1 MENDRVNRII
11 NIGLAFCVMLISSCA
26 PEIYQDSESPEIIR
40 LSCSTTQLN
49 TTRGSVNIQNAT
61 FDQGETVNVYITHS
75 SDDAT
80 PVGNTPN
87 VYTADANGKLEIT
100 PPVYYP
106 PGTNSNVNIRAYY
119 PSTKV
124 TTASTS
130 FTVEDS
136 QVSDAD
142 YSLSDLMYAEV
153 LNQAKT
159 SSDVQLQFSH
169 LLSKVIIE
177 ATGDDAVN
185 IMGISFTGVYKE
197 IGFTAVDGTIGA
209 SSTLASQGDVA
220 VASSSGA
227 SQLSG
232 AAILPPQ
239 SLSGNFLVVST
250 DKGDATFN
258 LATAKPIAAGLQ
270 YTLQVTVGR
279 QSINHVNPIVA
290 WNDTGT
296 QIVNA
301 GDNNQMSISGT
312 IESSEYTGYDITP
325 TPDVYYGSTKLTNYV
340 DYTLFYVN
348 NRNVGTAT
356 VYAVGR
362 QGTTYENLFATKTFS
377 ITKATPVITVG
388 VTNNKT
394 VIPGKT
400 RRLIVTSNMGTLTYT
415 ASTTNISVSAVDD
428 GVSFTGNTEGTA
440 VINASIAESDNWV
453 AVDQDVLTVTVYP
466 LINNFDFTGTTVA
479 WTCPY
484 SGYYE
489 LEVWGAKGGNGR
501 NSYYDKD
508 TPSNDGIG
516 GNGGY
521 SHGKMYMISGT
532 NYYVTVGGEGA
543 PPPNNSSTTTVG
555 SGGAGGFNGGGAG
568 AAAASTA
575 SSAISR
581 SAGGGGATD
590 ISLKGT
596 DNSSSWNTSN
606 HLYSRIIV
614 AGGGGSGTFGGG
626 TVIGG
631 YGGGSTGGDGVASST
646 NNPAGKGGTQTA
658 GGQGGDNNGAFGKG
672 GDAKKPSSKNA
683 AGAGGGGWYGGGAG
697 TNDGSS
703 GVRSGGGGGSGYV
716 YTSSTASNY
725 PLGCL
730 LTSDHYLT
738 NASTVDGSQTF
749 KSPTGVDETGHSGDG
764 YARIT
769 WVSEE

>member
-1 MENDRVNRII
+1 MKNNWVYRIK
-11 NIGLAFCVMLISSCA
+11 NIGLAFFAMLISSCA
-26 PEIYQDSESPEIIR
+26 SEIYQDSESPEIIR

-61 FDQGETVNVYITHS
+61 FDQGQTVNVYITHA

-130 FTVEDS
+130 FTVEAS
-136 QVSDAD
+136 QVDDAD
-142 YSLSDLMYAEV
+142 YKLSDLMYAEV
-153 LNQAKT
+153 QNQAKT

-177 ATGDDAVN
+177 ATGEGVS
-185 IMGISFTGVYKE
+185 ITGISFIDVYKE
-197 IGFTAVDGTIGA
+197 IGFTAVGGTIGG
-209 SSTLASQGDVA
+209 STTLASQGDVA

-270 YTLQVTVGR
+270 YTLQVTVGK

-290 WNDTGT
+290 WNDSGT
-296 QIVNA
+296 QIIDSG
-301 GDNNQMSISGT
+301 GDNQLSIPDN
-312 IESSEYTGYDITP
+312 IDNVQYTGNEITP
-325 TPDVYYGSTKLTNYV
+325 TPDVYYGSSTKLTKDV
-340 DYTLFYVN
+340 DYTLYYDN
-348 NRNVGTAT
+348 NINVGTAT
-356 VYAVGR
+356 IYAIGNSN
-362 QGTTYENLFATKTFS
+362 TSYSDLFAIKSFN

-388 VTNNKT
+388 TADNT
-394 VIPGKT
+394 ILTGMT
-400 RRLIVTSNMGTLTYT
+400 RSLIVTSNMGTLTYT

-428 GVSFTGNTEGTA
+428 GVNFTGNTEGAA
-440 VINASIAESDNWV
+440 VINASIAGNDNWESV
-453 AVDQDVLTVTVYP
+453 SQEILTVNVYP
-466 LINNFDFTGTTVA
+466 TINNFDYTGKTVA
-479 WTCPY
+479 WTCHY
-484 SGYYE
+484 TGYYE

-516 GNGGY
+516 GKGGY

-543 PPPNNSSTTTVG
+543 APPNNSSTTTVG
-555 SGGAGGFNGGGAG
+555 SGGAAGFNGGGAG

-596 DNSSSWNTSN
+596 DNSDDWDTTD

-614 AGGGGSGTFGGG
+614 AGGGGSGTWGGG
-626 TVIGG
+626 AVIGG
-631 YGGGSTGGDGVASST
+631 YGGGSTGGDGVSNDTGYS
-646 NNPAGKGGTQTA
+646 AGKGGTQTA
-658 GGQGGDNNGAFGKG
+658 GGQGVDNNGVFGKG
-672 GDAKKPSSKNA
+672 GDAKKPSTYNA
-683 AGAGGGGWYGGGAG
+683 AGAGGGGWYGGG
-697 TNDGSS
+697 S
-703 GVRSGGGGGSGYV
+703 GERDSASGKHTGGGGGSGYV

-738 NASTVDGSQTF
+738 NAATVNGGTTF
-749 KSPTGVDETGHSGDG
+749 KSPSGTDETGHSGNG

-769 WVSEE
+769 WVSE